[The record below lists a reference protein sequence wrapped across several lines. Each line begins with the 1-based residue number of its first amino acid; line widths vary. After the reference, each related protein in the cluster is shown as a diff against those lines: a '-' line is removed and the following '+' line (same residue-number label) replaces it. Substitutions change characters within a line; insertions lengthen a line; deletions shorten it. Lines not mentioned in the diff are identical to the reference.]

1 MHAPVSR
8 GAGAD
13 GCAVDQRIV
22 GLILWMGGKT
32 IQFDVSPP
40 EHPAMVSDR

>member
-8 GAGAD
+8 GAG
-13 GCAVDQRIV
+13 AVDQRIV

-32 IQFDVSPP
+32 IRFDVSPP